1 MKYLKVFTDF
11 NLDIESLS
19 YEEKGRLFEAMLAY
33 AKDQTVLPLPGN
45 ERFNWG
51 TAKKQID
58 AQQASY
64 EHQCAVNRKN
74 RSNDSSQVVTIRHD
88 SSQEQEQEQEKEQ
101 EKEQEQNKRHKE
113 SKRFAPPTADQ
124 VREYCLENGYGVD
137 PERFVNFYASKGWK
151 VGNSQMKD
159 WKAAVRNWE
168 QRDKESN
175 KKAQKNY
182 EQRRI
187 RNEGLNYLDLDAD
200 EDELLKDFK
209 TPKSMSNAP
218 EVRLIVPSTFPEAL
232 CIHVA
237 IAPVSSVRS
246 SSPSSSA

>member
-58 AQQASY
+58 AQQKSY
-64 EHQCAVNRKN
+64 ESKCENISKARDQNPCNNKLISANKDLKSAN
-74 RSNDSSQVVTIRHD
+74 KQLISAE
-88 SSQEQEQEQEKEQ
+88 EQEQEQ
-101 EKEQEQNKRHKE
+101 EKEQEQNKRHKG
-113 SKRFAPPTADQ
+113 SKRFAAPTADQ
-124 VREYCLENGYGVD
+124 VREYCLENGYSVD
-137 PERFVNFYASKGWK
+137 PERFVNHYTSNGWK
-151 VGNSQMKD
+151 VGGKTPMKD
-159 WKAAVRNWE
+159 WRAAVRNWE
-168 QRDKESN
+168 QRDKDGN

-187 RNEGLNYLDLDAD
+187 TDAMIEHMVLDLDNPD
-200 EDELLKDFK
+200 SWE
-209 TPKSMSNAP
+209 
-218 EVRLIVPSTFPEAL
+218 
-232 CIHVA
+232 
-237 IAPVSSVRS
+237 
-246 SSPSSSA
+246 

>member
-88 SSQEQEQEQEKEQ
+88 SSQEQEQE
-101 EKEQEQNKRHKE
+101 KEQEQKKSKKG
-113 SKRFAPPTADQ
+113 SKRFAAPTADQ
-124 VREYCLENGYGVD
+124 VREYCLENGLSVD
-137 PERFVNFYASKGWK
+137 PDSFVDYYTSNGWK
-151 VGNSQMKD
+151 VGGKTPMKD
-159 WKAAVRNWE
+159 WKATVRRWA
-168 QRDKESN
+168 RDDKGNN

-187 RNEGLNYLDLDAD
+187 TDAMIEHLYLDLD
-200 EDELLKDFK
+200 KDP
-209 TPKSMSNAP
+209 T
-218 EVRLIVPSTFPEAL
+218 EGT
-232 CIHVA
+232 
-237 IAPVSSVRS
+237 
-246 SSPSSSA
+246 